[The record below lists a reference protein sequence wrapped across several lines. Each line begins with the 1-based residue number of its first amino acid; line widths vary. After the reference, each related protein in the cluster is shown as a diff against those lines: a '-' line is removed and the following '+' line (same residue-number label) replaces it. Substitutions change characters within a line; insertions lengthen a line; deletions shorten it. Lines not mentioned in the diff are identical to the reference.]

1 MARGRFL
8 FFLLPLL
15 PACRNTNQQ
24 LLESELRTRE
34 FQVREMKDELT
45 KQAHVNQALL
55 FEIGALR
62 HGVPISP
69 EGAAQAYGLRRITL
83 GRMTGGYRK
92 EGVHVDEGLEV
103 YVEPRDADDHII
115 KAPGTLTVQALEIAP
130 EGVKMPL
137 GAWEIPPDR
146 LRFAWKQGLL
156 TTGYV
161 VVLPWQALP
170 ASENVRV
177 IARLTLSDGR
187 VYEADRD
194 VRVRVLPRPPRHAP
208 PPAEGPDLLPPPRT
222 LEPGVVP
229 MKWRSAT

>member
-1 MARGRFL
+1 MARRRLL
-8 FFLLPLL
+8 FFLLVLV

-45 KQAHVNQALL
+45 KHAHVNQALL
-55 FEIGALR
+55 YEIGALR
-62 HGVPISP
+62 QGIPISP
-69 EGAAQAYGLRRITL
+69 EGAAQTYGLRRIAL

-92 EGVHVDEGLEV
+92 EGMPVDEGLEV

-115 KAPGTLTVQALEIAP
+115 KIGGTLSVQALEITS
-130 EGVKMPL
+130 EGVKVPFA
-137 GAWEIPPDR
+137 AWEIGPDR

-161 VVLPWQALP
+161 MVLPWQAPP

-187 VYEADRD
+187 VFEADRD
-194 VRVRVLPRPPRHAP
+194 VRVRIVRPPHHALP
-208 PPAEGPDLLPPPRT
+208 PRDGPEIQLPPPRK
-222 LEPGVVP
+222 LEPGVMP
-229 MKWRSAT
+229 MKWRPAA